1 MNNDVTTLCRLES
14 HLWEAATAAFAA
26 EERLI
31 ALLKR
36 EGLLS

>member
-1 MNNDVTTLCRLES
+1 MLSVEEAMDRLKKSATT
-14 HLWEAATAAFAA
+14 AFAA

-31 ALLKR
+31 ALFKR